1 MAANALF
8 GPPVQAFTPGGAH
21 IAVHLVPVFAGAVVA
36 FDVSAR
42 DARGRWLPWDLLPYG
57 GNPYETAAALGD
69 DWCDGAV
76 LDLAIIDALS
86 FPLAGESWELALVF
100 RAGLAA
106 APGGDSDRTPVL
118 LSGDAL
124 ASISRFEAVDI
135 ARWLGETAPAVPAPQ
150 RKGGDLLF

>member
-8 GPPVQAFTPGGAH
+8 GPPVRAFTPGGAH

-76 LDLAIIDALS
+76 LDLAIVDALS

-106 APGGDSDRTPVL
+106 APGGDSQPRQAGAAVALP
-118 LSGDAL
+118 SPSAL
-124 ASISRFEAVDI
+124 AMAWPRSVAST
-135 ARWLGETAPAVPAPQ
+135 L
-150 RKGGDLLF
+150 